1 MMSKHYSRK
10 SPATAYRVQQS
21 LVI

>member
-1 MMSKHYSRK
+1 MSKHYSRK